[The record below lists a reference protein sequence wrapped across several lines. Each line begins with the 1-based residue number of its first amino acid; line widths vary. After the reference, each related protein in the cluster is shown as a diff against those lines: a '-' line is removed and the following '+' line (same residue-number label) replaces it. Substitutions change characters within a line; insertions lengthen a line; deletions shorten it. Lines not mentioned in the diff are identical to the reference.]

1 MVKRVR
7 ICFTAGIAMGMI
19 LLSGC
24 SNSGEETVSSP
35 VAAVSSTASETS
47 LPETTAHTE
56 IVIPKSGT
64 EAPAAPAASAAET
77 KTPTKEMASAGPEQ
91 TTAAEREKKTVK
103 AYILETGE
111 DTIYVDLENPAER
124 AYDGEGEERKV
135 AFDVGTAAFIDPAH
149 GSVGESVEITYYEE
163 EGKKIA
169 TKVTG
174 DGVKRE
180 APKASSEEKH
190 TVYGTFQ
197 GYEGDKMILE
207 GDDGETYFFVTEE
220 LELPADL
227 AADDY
232 VEAVYRKDSPER
244 YVLGALEILEKAS

>member
-1 MVKRVR
+1 MVKSVR
-7 ICFTAGIAMGMI
+7 IYFTAGIAMGML

-24 SNSGEETVSSP
+24 SNSGEKIVSSP
-35 VAAVSSTASETS
+35 AAISSTASETF

-64 EAPAAPAASAAET
+64 EASADPATSAAGT
-77 KTPTKEMASAGPEQ
+77 KNPTKETAWASPKQA
-91 TTAAEREKKTVK
+91 TAAEREKKTVR

-124 AYDGEGEERKV
+124 AYDGEGEDRKV

-180 APKASSEEKH
+180 ASSAETH

-197 GYEGDKMILE
+197 GDKMILE
-207 GDDGETYFFVTEE
+207 GN
-220 LELPADL
+220 L
-227 AADDY
+227 
-232 VEAVYRKDSPER
+232 R
-244 YVLGALEILEKAS
+244 

>member
-35 VAAVSSTASETS
+35 AAAVSSTASETS

-64 EAPAAPAASAAET
+64 EAPAASAAET
-77 KTPTKEMASAGPEQ
+77 KNPTKETALAGPEQ

-124 AYDGEGEERKV
+124 AYDGEGEDRKV